1 LQRKTTKLTFAA
13 MGKNKLARFEQN
25 LTFKNMV
32 QLPESM
38 AGKWSDFFENN
49 KSITLEL
56 ACGHGAYTVGLAR
69 LFPERNFIGIDRKG
83 ARMWKGAKTAIEE
96 NLDNAAF
103 MRIQIDHCAE
113 HFGPNEVD
121 EIWITFADPQPN
133 KDRKK
138 LTHPMFL
145 TRYKQFLKPN
155 GIINLKTDDD
165 HLYEYT
171 LDLIKEKKYKLLE
184 NKNDIYNWEDITEEL
199 KIKTYYELKW
209 LQIGKTIKYLK
220 FRI

>member
-1 LQRKTTKLTFAA
+1 

-38 AGKWSDFFENN
+38 AGKWGTFFGNN
-49 KSITLEL
+49 NPITLEL

-69 LFPERNFIGIDRKG
+69 LFPNRNFIGIDRKG

-96 NLDNAAF
+96 NLNNAAF

-113 HFGPNEVD
+113 HFAPNEVD

-138 LTHPMFL
+138 LTNPMFL
-145 TRYKQFLKPN
+145 TRYKQFLKKD

-165 HLYEYT
+165 HLYAYT
-171 LDLIKEKKYKLLE
+171 LDLIKENNYELLE
-184 NKNDIYNWEDITEEL
+184 NRKDIYNQPVIAEEL
-199 KIKTYYELKW
+199 AIKTYYELKW
-209 LQIGKTIKYLK
+209 LQSGKTIKYLK

>member
-1 LQRKTTKLTFAA
+1 

-25 LTFKNMV
+25 LTFKNML

-171 LDLIKEKKYKLLE
+171 LDLIKEKNYKLLE

>member
-1 LQRKTTKLTFAA
+1 
-13 MGKNKLARFEQN
+13 
-25 LTFKNMV
+25 
-32 QLPESM
+32 
-38 AGKWSDFFENN
+38 
-49 KSITLEL
+49 
-56 ACGHGAYTVGLAR
+56 
-69 LFPERNFIGIDRKG
+69 
-83 ARMWKGAKTAIEE
+83 
-96 NLDNAAF
+96 
-103 MRIQIDHCAE
+103 
-113 HFGPNEVD
+113 VD